1 MISREILRQVKRIEI
16 TTTRLVEDFLGG
28 EYESV
33 FKGQGIEFA
42 NVREYVPGDDIR
54 TIDWNVTARS
64 QRPFVKQY
72 VEEREL
78 SVFFLVDASSSC
90 SFGTS
95 AKFKSEVIAE
105 ICALL
110 AFAAVKNHDKIG
122 LSIFT
127 DGIEKYIPLKKG
139 RQHVLRV
146 VREILGYQPE
156 NSRTRFETAFEFL
169 SNVLRRRAV
178 IFLISDFIGFPEN
191 PKSLRILAK
200 KHDIIAIRTIDPLER
215 LMPEAGL
222 VEFEDAETGERAVVN
237 TSDKVFRERYQ
248 KSAEQGCE
256 KIDRFFKSVGIDRV
270 DIFTEQSYVEPI
282 VKFFKVREKRV
293 R

>member
-42 NVREYVPGDDIR
+42 DVREYIPGDDIR

-64 QRPFVKQY
+64 QHPFVKQY

-90 SFGTS
+90 SFGTAS
-95 AKFKSEVIAE
+95 KFKSEIIAE

-127 DGIEKYIPLKKG
+127 DRIEKYIPLKKG

-156 NSRTRFETAFEFL
+156 NRRTKFETAFEFL
-169 SNVLRRRAV
+169 SKVLRRRAV
-178 IFLISDFIGFPEN
+178 IFLISDFIGFPDN

-200 KHDIIAIRTIDPLER
+200 KHDIIAIRTSDALER
-215 LMPEAGL
+215 SFPDAGL
-222 VEFEDAETGERAVVN
+222 VELEDAETGERAVVN
-237 TSDKVFRERYQ
+237 TSNQSFCERYRKNMQ
-248 KSAEQGCE
+248 EAAE
-256 KIDRFFKSVGIDRV
+256 KIDRFLKSIGIDRV
-270 DIFTEQSYVEPI
+270 DVLTEQSYVEPI
-282 VKFFKVREKRV
+282 VKFFRIREKRF

>member
-42 NVREYVPGDDIR
+42 DVREYVPGDDIR

-90 SFGTS
+90 SFGTAS
-95 AKFKSEVIAE
+95 KFKSEVNAE
-105 ICALL
+105 LCALL

-127 DGIEKYIPLKKG
+127 DRIEKYIPLKKG

-156 NSRTRFETAFEFL
+156 NGHTRFETAFEFL

-191 PKSLRILAK
+191 PKSLRVLAK

-215 LMPEAGL
+215 LMPAAGL
-222 VEFEDAETGERAVVN
+222 VEFEDAETGERAVVD
-237 TSDKVFRERYQ
+237 TSDKGFRGRYQ
-248 KSAEQGCE
+248 KSAEERRE

-270 DIFTEQSYVEPI
+270 DIFTEQTYVEPI
-282 VKFFKVREKRV
+282 VRFFKIREKRV